1 MKNLITLMMASW
13 APVAL
18 AGEIVTLQ
26 DGRDVQLNDDFT
38 WQYVQPVETSNS
50 MSVAPAKPE
59 VVAAA
64 PVLAAPVLAAPLVK
78 AQRGSMIELGSTKPT
93 LQLSNSGVD
102 IVLGSARYRDG
113 QLILPTAIT
122 NQSTQSVINIVLQV
136 EILDEQGNLLTT
148 QTTTIWQSIK
158 RMADTYLRPQAS
170 VAGKAIEVKV
180 DEAPRYQ
187 IRASVTQ
194 VESR

>member
-64 PVLAAPVLAAPLVK
+64 PVLAAPLVK

-102 IVLGSARYRDG
+102 IVLGNARYRDG

>member
-64 PVLAAPVLAAPLVK
+64 PVLAAPLVN
-78 AQRGSMIELGSTKPT
+78 AQRGSMIELGSSKPT

-170 VAGKAIEVKV
+170 VAGKAIEVKI

>member
-64 PVLAAPVLAAPLVK
+64 PVLAAPLVK
-78 AQRGSMIELGSTKPT
+78 AQRGSLIELGSTKPT

>member
-1 MKNLITLMMASW
+1 MKNLITLIMASW

-59 VVAAA
+59 VVA
-64 PVLAAPVLAAPLVK
+64 AAPVLAAPLVK

>member
-50 MSVAPAKPE
+50 MSVAPAKPAI
-59 VVAAA
+59 VA
-64 PVLAAPVLAAPLVK
+64 AAPVLAAPLVK

-102 IVLGSARYRDG
+102 IVLGNARYRDG

>member
-18 AGEIVTLQ
+18 SGEIVTLQ

-59 VVAAA
+59 VAA
-64 PVLAAPVLAAPLVK
+64 AAPVLAAPLVK

>member
-50 MSVAPAKPE
+50 MSVAPAKPA
-59 VVAAA
+59 VVA
-64 PVLAAPVLAAPLVK
+64 AAPVLAAPLVK

-148 QTTTIWQSIK
+148 QTTNIWQSIK

-170 VAGKAIEVKV
+170 AAGKAIEVKV

>member
-50 MSVAPAKPE
+50 MSVAPAKPA
-59 VVAAA
+59 VVA
-64 PVLAAPVLAAPLVK
+64 AAPVLAAPLVK
-78 AQRGSMIELGSTKPT
+78 AQRGSMIELGSTKPI

>member
-38 WQYVQPVETSNS
+38 WQYVLPVETSNS

-59 VVAAA
+59 VAA
-64 PVLAAPVLAAPLVK
+64 AAPVLAAPLVK

>member
-50 MSVAPAKPE
+50 MSVAPAKPA
-59 VVAAA
+59 VVA
-64 PVLAAPVLAAPLVK
+64 AAPVLAAPLVK

-148 QTTTIWQSIK
+148 QTTNIWQSIK

>member
-64 PVLAAPVLAAPLVK
+64 PILAAPLVK

-170 VAGKAIEVKV
+170 VVGKAIEVKI

>member
-59 VVAAA
+59 VAA
-64 PVLAAPVLAAPLVK
+64 AAPVLAAPLVK

>member
-64 PVLAAPVLAAPLVK
+64 PVLAAPLVK
-78 AQRGSMIELGSTKPT
+78 AQRGSIIELGSTKPT

>member
-13 APVAL
+13 ASVAL

-59 VVAAA
+59 VVA
-64 PVLAAPVLAAPLVK
+64 AAPVLAAPLVK

-170 VAGKAIEVKV
+170 VAGKAIEVKI

>member
-59 VVAAA
+59 VAA
-64 PVLAAPVLAAPLVK
+64 AAPVLAAPLVK

-102 IVLGSARYRDG
+102 IVLGCARYRDG

>member
-59 VVAAA
+59 AVAAA
-64 PVLAAPVLAAPLVK
+64 PVPPLHWSKRNAAA
-78 AQRGSMIELGSTKPT
+78 
-93 LQLSNSGVD
+93 
-102 IVLGSARYRDG
+102 
-113 QLILPTAIT
+113 
-122 NQSTQSVINIVLQV
+122 
-136 EILDEQGNLLTT
+136 
-148 QTTTIWQSIK
+148 
-158 RMADTYLRPQAS
+158 
-170 VAGKAIEVKV
+170 
-180 DEAPRYQ
+180 
-187 IRASVTQ
+187 
-194 VESR
+194 

>member
-50 MSVAPAKPE
+50 MSVAPAKPA
-59 VVAAA
+59 VVAAT
-64 PVLAAPVLAAPLVK
+64 PVLAAPLVK

>member
-13 APVAL
+13 APMAL

-64 PVLAAPVLAAPLVK
+64 PVLAAPLVK
-78 AQRGSMIELGSTKPT
+78 AQRGSMIELGSSKPT

>member
-50 MSVAPAKPE
+50 MSVAPAKPAI
-59 VVAAA
+59 VA
-64 PVLAAPVLAAPLVK
+64 AAPVLAAPLVK

-113 QLILPTAIT
+113 QLILPAAIT

>member
-64 PVLAAPVLAAPLVK
+64 PILAAPLVK

>member
-59 VVAAA
+59 VVAAT
-64 PVLAAPVLAAPLVK
+64 PVLAAPLVK

-102 IVLGSARYRDG
+102 IVLGNARYRDG

>member
-50 MSVAPAKPE
+50 MSVAPAKPAI
-59 VVAAA
+59 VA
-64 PVLAAPVLAAPLVK
+64 AAPVLAAPLVK

-122 NQSTQSVINIVLQV
+122 NQSTQSVINIVLKV

>member
-59 VVAAA
+59 VAA
-64 PVLAAPVLAAPLVK
+64 AAPVLAAPLVK

-136 EILDEQGNLLTT
+136 EILDEQGNLLNT

>member
-13 APVAL
+13 ASVAL

-64 PVLAAPVLAAPLVK
+64 PVLAAPLVK

-102 IVLGSARYRDG
+102 IVLGNARYRDG

>member
-1 MKNLITLMMASW
+1 M
-13 APVAL
+13 
-18 AGEIVTLQ
+18 
-26 DGRDVQLNDDFT
+26 
-38 WQYVQPVETSNS
+38 
-50 MSVAPAKPE
+50 
-59 VVAAA
+59 
-64 PVLAAPVLAAPLVK
+64 
-78 AQRGSMIELGSTKPT
+78 
-93 LQLSNSGVD
+93 D

>member
-50 MSVAPAKPE
+50 TSVAPAKPE
-59 VVAAA
+59 VVA
-64 PVLAAPVLAAPLVK
+64 AAPVLAAPLVK

-102 IVLGSARYRDG
+102 IVLGSAHYRDG

-158 RMADTYLRPQAS
+158 RMADTYLRPQTS

>member
-59 VVAAA
+59 VAA
-64 PVLAAPVLAAPLVK
+64 AAPVLAAPLVK

-102 IVLGSARYRDG
+102 IVLGSARYLDG

>member
-38 WQYVQPVETSNS
+38 WQYVQPVDTSNS
-50 MSVAPAKPE
+50 MSVAPAKPA
-59 VVAAA
+59 VVA
-64 PVLAAPVLAAPLVK
+64 AAPVLAAPLVK

>member
-1 MKNLITLMMASW
+1 MKNLITLMIASW

-59 VVAAA
+59 VVA
-64 PVLAAPVLAAPLVK
+64 AAPVLAAPLVK

>member
-38 WQYVQPVETSNS
+38 WQYVQQPVETSNS

-64 PVLAAPVLAAPLVK
+64 PVLAAPLVK
-78 AQRGSMIELGSTKPT
+78 AQRVSMIELGSTKPT

-136 EILDEQGNLLTT
+136 EILDKQGNQLTT

-170 VAGKAIEVKV
+170 VAGKAIEVKI

>member
-64 PVLAAPVLAAPLVK
+64 PVLAAPLVK

-102 IVLGSARYRDG
+102 IVLGYARYHDG

>member
-50 MSVAPAKPE
+50 MSVAPAKPAI
-59 VVAAA
+59 VA
-64 PVLAAPVLAAPLVK
+64 AAPVLAAPLVK

-158 RMADTYLRPQAS
+158 RMAGTYLRPQAS